1 MKAKHYFCL
10 NFETNTW
17 YQKAL
22 ISSQRCK
29 TFSVKPVYNG
39 HPWNLKKVAV
49 WKRCLIK
56 LRFRLVINEINW
68 PLLTGG
74 RYSKVVI
81 KSGVT
86 VLIICSFNFSNSD
99 TSCKKYIDPKDTNP
113 NNKNKL
119 LKAFLPFLPFLV
131 KYFDK
136 S

>member
-1 MKAKHYFCL
+1 
-10 NFETNTW
+10 
-17 YQKAL
+17 
-22 ISSQRCK
+22 
-29 TFSVKPVYNG
+29 
-39 HPWNLKKVAV
+39 
-49 WKRCLIK
+49 
-56 LRFRLVINEINW
+56 
-68 PLLTGG
+68 LLTGG

-86 VLIICSFNFSNSD
+86 VLIVSISQIQILLA
-99 TSCKKYIDPKDTNP
+99 KKYIDPKDTNL